1 MTALD
6 LRLRQALQPWRTA
19 PAWYIAFSGGLDS
32 SVLLHLLADWARHET
47 LPPLRAL
54 HVEHG
59 LQPAAQAWPAHCAE
73 VCQRLGIE
81 LEVLRVRVEAGASL
95 EQAARQARYAAFAQ
109 CLEPG
114 ALLLTGQHRDDQA
127 ETLLLRLLRGA
138 GVRGLAAMPRQRPLG
153 AGSLLRP
160 LLDCPRGE
168 LEAYAAA
175 HGLSW
180 VEDPSNRS
188 EQFSRNFLRRQILP
202 RLAERWPQTS
212 AALARTAAHLGEAQ
226 MLLDE
231 LAEQDLAA
239 VRQASG
245 IAWLPVPSL
254 PLAPIAALS
263 EARQRNLL
271 RHWLAP
277 LTRLP
282 DSEHWAGWRDLRDAG
297 VDATPIWRLTD
308 GELQRSEGR
317 IWWLAGAWLQPP
329 PALDMP
335 WPVGAQEVSL
345 PGNGLLR
352 LRGVQVHENLR
363 VRYRQGGERL
373 FIEGRGQRDLKR
385 LLNEQGVPS
394 FVRGRLP
401 LLYAG
406 DELLVVAN
414 LDLPG
419 TAAQSL
425 QWLAPGQLSEEQRA
439 MIEV

>member
-19 PAWYIAFSGGLDS
+19 PAWYVAFSGGLDS
-32 SVLLHLLADWARHET
+32 SVLLHLLAEWARSEA

-54 HVEHG
+54 HVDHG
-59 LQPAAQAWPAHCAE
+59 LQPAAQAWPAHCAA

-81 LEVLRVRVEAGASL
+81 LQVLRVQVDVGASL
-95 EQAARQARYAAFAQ
+95 EQAARQARYAAFAAR
-109 CLEPG
+109 LG
-114 ALLLTGQHRDDQA
+114 AGELLLTGQHRDDQA

-138 GVRGLAAMPRQRPLG
+138 GARGLAAMPRQRPLG
-153 AGSLLRP
+153 AGTLLRP
-160 LLDCPRGE
+160 LLDSPRGE

-175 HGLSW
+175 RGLSW

-202 RLAERWPQTS
+202 RLAERWPQVG
-212 AALARTAAHLGEAQ
+212 AGLARTAAHLGEAQ
-226 MLLDE
+226 LLLAE

-239 VRQASG
+239 MRQEPAHV
-245 IAWLPVPSL
+245 WLPVPSL
-254 PLAPIAALS
+254 PLAPITALS

-297 VDATPIWRLTD
+297 ADATPIWRLTD
-308 GELQRSEGR
+308 GQLQRSEGR
-317 IWWLAGAWLQPP
+317 IWWLAGTWLQPP

-335 WPVGAQEVSL
+335 WPAGTQQVPL

-352 LRGVQVHENLR
+352 LRDVSSHDDLR

-373 FIEGRGQRDLKR
+373 HIEGRGRRDLKR
-385 LLNEQGVPS
+385 LLNEQGVPG

-406 DELLVVAN
+406 DQLLAVAN

-419 TAAQSL
+419 TRSL
-425 QWLAPGQLSEEQRA
+425 QWLAPGQPGECETV